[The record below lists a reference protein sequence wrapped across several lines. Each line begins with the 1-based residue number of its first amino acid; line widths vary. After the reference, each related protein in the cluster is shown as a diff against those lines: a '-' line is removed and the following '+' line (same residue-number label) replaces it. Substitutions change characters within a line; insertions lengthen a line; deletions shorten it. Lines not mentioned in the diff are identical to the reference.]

1 MKLFKK
7 YFAFSKVL
15 VFALIIAFFTILA
28 FDGYVVLELMQM
40 VRDGISLMYATVIG
54 TVVGVMSTF
63 SNGVILFAVRG
74 YLDKAAKENVVGYDA
89 KTGTTADERLKQSMK
104 NMYEP
109 TEEGV

>member
-7 YFAFSKVL
+7 YFSFSKVL
-15 VFALIIAFFTILA
+15 VFSLIVAFFAILV
-28 FDGYVVLELMQM
+28 FDGYIVLKLINMIENGLN
-40 VRDGISLMYATVIG
+40 LAYASVIG

-74 YLDKAAKENVVGYDA
+74 YLDKSAKENVVGYDSR
-89 KTGTTADERLKQSMK
+89 TGTIADERMKQLMK

-109 TEEGV
+109 TEEGA